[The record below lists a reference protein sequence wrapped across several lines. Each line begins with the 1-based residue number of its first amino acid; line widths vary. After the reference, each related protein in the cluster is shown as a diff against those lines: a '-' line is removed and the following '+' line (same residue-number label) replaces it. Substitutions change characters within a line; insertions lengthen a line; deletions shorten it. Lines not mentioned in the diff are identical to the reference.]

1 MSISHQELQEFP
13 PVMHLLR
20 SFCSDGSKGH
30 FLNFYYGFSLKCF
43 LGLCLLNSKFVQI
56 FTLLKKKIK
65 ATKIYH
71 SSHETLPL
79 LEPRIHQRHH
89 YDMPH
94 LSRRTANMHD
104 LKPQQIQVQWS
115 HSSTSQNLKYQESQ
129 LCQMEVTK
137 KPICP
142 TGWKTDK
149 SKDLVHQW
157 SYALKINLG

>member
-94 LSRRTANMHD
+94 LSRRTANMIWNPNRYRCSD
-104 LKPQQIQVQWS
+104 LIQVQAKT
-115 HSSTSQNLKYQESQ
+115 SSIRKASSVRWKLLRNQSVQ
-129 LCQMEVTK
+129 LAGKQTK
-137 KPICP
+137 GRTWC
-142 TGWKTDK
+142 
-149 SKDLVHQW
+149 
-157 SYALKINLG
+157 INEDMP